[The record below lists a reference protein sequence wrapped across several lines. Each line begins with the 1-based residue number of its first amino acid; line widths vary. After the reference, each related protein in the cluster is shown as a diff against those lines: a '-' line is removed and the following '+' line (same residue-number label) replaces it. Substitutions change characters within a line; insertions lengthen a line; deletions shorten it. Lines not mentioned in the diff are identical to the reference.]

1 MHHRI
6 LVSEMYVIS
15 TSNFKRCVSFNM
27 FYVTVANMF
36 LLCTGISCDK
46 LGLNNGVILYTPDS
60 ATPYVTGTIA
70 THKCAEGFALIGE
83 SMRTCE
89 LTNVTQGRWSGLA
102 PTCDRKYIIELSN
115 C

>member
-1 MHHRI
+1 MSFLHQ
-6 LVSEMYVIS
+6 IS
-15 TSNFKRCVSFNM
+15 KDAFHFVLC
-27 FYVTVANMF
+27 YCIANMF

-102 PTCDRKYIIELSN
+102 PTCDRKYN
-115 C
+115 